1 MVWYGLAKD
10 TTSKL
15 VILNGDSVLLV
26 CHRTIQSRVAAGA
39 LESVISG
46 VFDGWWHDLT
56 WRLYRCIAPKILQII
71 LWVVGVWV
79 VSVPVIIQPLQVEM
93 DDSSH
98 KINWRMSAAREHIK
112 SGGWGFGQ
120 YVCPLSVGVLYLSL
134 YQFVGYN

>member
-1 MVWYGLAKD
+1 MSWCGLAKD

-15 VILNGDSVLLV
+15 VILNGDSVLSVLLV

-56 WRLYRCIAPKILQII
+56 WRLYRCIASKILQII
-71 LWVVGVWV
+71 LWV

-93 DDSSH
+93 DD
-98 KINWRMSAAREHIK
+98 M
-112 SGGWGFGQ
+112 
-120 YVCPLSVGVLYLSL
+120 
-134 YQFVGYN
+134 

>member
-1 MVWYGLAKD
+1 MYTRAREEIDIEIGQRGWHVMVWYGLAKD

-56 WRLYRCIAPKILQII
+56 WRLYRCIASKILQII
-71 LWVVGVWV
+71 LWV

-93 DDSSH
+93 DD
-98 KINWRMSAAREHIK
+98 M
-112 SGGWGFGQ
+112 
-120 YVCPLSVGVLYLSL
+120 
-134 YQFVGYN
+134 